1 MVHASCTNT
10 GRLSNK
16 RQASNTCQGSEP
28 FVPTDTKE
36 LQYMLYLQLRFGHKG
51 FSSTSDNQ
59 RWLEQL
65 SCLSSTNTSKSSK
78 NSPLL
83 LLFKPF
89 IILNNWIKSLRKGT
103 VDGYSTDKGEES
115 DVIVWKAHLPHPSA
129 FYTLP
134 VPPLLSMSNTVAVK
148 LTQLNS
154 TNHPKEKSGLQEE
167 RSYKSLYKSP
177 ILQ

>member
-1 MVHASCTNT
+1 MLTVSVGQALVGLQMVHASCTNT

-83 LLFKPF
+83 MLFKPF

-103 VDGYSTDKGEES
+103 VEGNSTDKGEES
-115 DVIVWKAHLPHPSA
+115 DVIVWKAHLPRPSA

-134 VPPLLSMSNTVAVK
+134 EYRYHHYLVCQTRLPWNR
-148 LTQLNS
+148 Q
-154 TNHPKEKSGLQEE
+154 
-167 RSYKSLYKSP
+167 R
-177 ILQ
+177 